1 MTEKGVFITFEGCEG
16 AGKTTVLEH
25 VYASLEEDGRKIMKT
40 REPGGIDI
48 AEKIRSIILDPEHTM
63 MERRTEA
70 LLYAAARRQHLVE
83 KVIPALKKG
92 YIVLCDRFI
101 DSSLAYQGAARGIG
115 MEEVLS
121 MNQFAIED
129 HFPDATIYL
138 DITPDK
144 GLTRIRENKKREF
157 NRLDQEAINFHKEV
171 YEAYQT
177 LLERF
182 PDRIH
187 KIEADMPVEDVVQET
202 KNHILSVLNR

>member
-1 MTEKGVFITFEGCEG
+1 MTGKGVFITFEGCEG
-16 AGKTTVLEH
+16 AGKTTVLER
-25 VYASLEEDGRKIMKT
+25 VFNSLDADGYKVMKT

-48 AEKIRSIILDPEHTM
+48 AEKIRSLILDPEHTM
-63 MERRTEA
+63 MEHRTEA

-83 KVIPALKKG
+83 KVIPALEEG

-115 MEEVLS
+115 IEEVLS
-121 MNQFAIED
+121 INEFAIGT

-138 DITPDK
+138 DIAPDK
-144 GLTRIRENKKREF
+144 GLSRIREDKKREF
-157 NRLDQEAINFHKEV
+157 NRLDQEAVDFHKEV
-171 YEAYQT
+171 HHAYHR

-187 KIEADMPVEDVVQET
+187 RIEAETSLENVIHET
-202 KNHILSVLNR
+202 KSHVCRF